1 MEEGFCSTELLR
13 DPADGDSIILQ
24 QHHLEENASWVITE
38 REKSFRHWLW
48 PEEYISS
55 LCSCW
60 YSPLTRS
67 SHVALT
73 KCSGSGKYDLPHVQ
87 EWKTNKQTNICRIIH
102 SKGQNRIKMA
112 HTSDQLNG
120 SAMNWD
126 CGGTRRRTECLGD
139 EVINILS
146 FKGGIFI

>member
-1 MEEGFCSTELLR
+1 MEEGFFSTELLR

-24 QHHLEENASWVITE
+24 QHHLEEHASWVITE
-38 REKSFRHWLW
+38 RERPFRHW
-48 PEEYISS
+48 PEEYVSS

-73 KCSGSGKYDLPHVQ
+73 NCSGPGKYDLLCVQ
-87 EWKTNKQTNICRIIH
+87 EWKKKQIFVGSFTVSDKTESR
-102 SKGQNRIKMA
+102 RA
-112 HTSDQLNG
+112 PTSDQLNG
-120 SAMNWD
+120 SAMNWE
-126 CGGTRRRTECLGD
+126 CGGTRRGTECLGD

-146 FKGGIFI
+146 FMGGIFI

>member
-1 MEEGFCSTELLR
+1 MEEGFCSTELLG

-48 PEEYISS
+48 PEKYISS

-67 SHVALT
+67 SHAALT
-73 KCSGSGKYDLPHVQ
+73 KCSGSEKYGLPRVQ
-87 EWKTNKQTNICRIIH
+87 EWKTNKQIFVGSFTVRDKTE
-102 SKGQNRIKMA
+102 SRMA

-120 SAMNWD
+120 SAMNWE